1 MDRIESS
8 SIQHVAAHSRLRRGN
23 QITIDT
29 ESERK
34 SYSTLEVYNNNVKS
48 NELLFFH
55 SILFLLQKDY
65 MAQPLHTASSATYE
79 QLISSTVTREIRL

>member
-1 MDRIESS
+1 MLKMNDK
-8 SIQHVAAHSRLRRGN
+8 VTA
-23 QITIDT
+23 QIFAIHIN
-29 ESERK
+29 K